1 MADDEKPIGVAK
13 IKAPKDSQPDDA
25 EKDSAKPNPKASK
38 GSPAPSKDRAK
49 PKRPAGRPPNLETK
63 LREMFEQI
71 GGAVTLIN
79 ANDGAVITEGAA
91 ALASSWAALARE
103 NASVA
108 RFLEKMTT
116 GGAIGG
122 VIMSTG
128 SIVFALLVNHDMIP
142 QLGGF
147 GFKPE
152 PGDEIPPYQ
161 PPPPPQ
167 NANPQP
173 SARPPGMGP
182 ATPSL

>member
-1 MADDEKPIGVAK
+1 MAKDDEKPVGAAK
-13 IKAPKDSQPDDA
+13 VKPPPVSDD
-25 EKDSAKPNPKASK
+25 EKDSVKPDRKASK
-38 GSPAPSKDRAK
+38 APPPSKDRAK
-49 PKRPAGRPPNLETK
+49 PKRPSGRPPNLETK

-79 ANDGAVITEGAA
+79 AEDGAVITHGAE

-108 RFLEKMTT
+108 RFLEKITT

-147 GFKPE
+147 GFDDRE
-152 PGDEIPPYQ
+152 QQYSPPPQ
-161 PPPPPQ
+161 AQAAPPPPP
-167 NANPQP
+167 PTT
-173 SARPPGMGP
+173 RPPGMGP